1 MKRRYKILLWIIG
14 VLLGLFLLIMLIV
27 SPVARY
33 VIEKNSETWIG
44 RTVEIDKLGIN
55 LLNGRINIKDL
66 AVYEANRDTVFFHVN
81 HILVDINI
89 WKLIWGT
96 YHIEQLHIVD
106 PFAMIIQ
113 QGDSMNF
120 SDFMIR
126 FPADTSPKPV
136 DTTTLEE
143 IRYIVEDLSISGGNI
158 HYINHDF
165 EADIQI
171 VGMNLDIP
179 AVAWNDPEFELDYSL
194 SLASGGDVKGS
205 FILNQQ
211 TFDYKQQVQVDS
223 LNISFI
229 LPYFK
234 PYLKIKKLDG
244 TSFVTITI
252 GGNINDPYSTAMQG
266 QVDIQEFDLM
276 GSAQQKGL
284 AFNQFSIA
292 FDSMNTSQ
300 GFAKIGDI
308 LLDGL
313 YLKEERF
320 DSTDSFSRLIIRNFD
335 GYTPDG
341 EPPDSAFIIASQ
353 SNPVILLMD
362 YIDKMQEV
370 VVIDSYSVN
379 QVQISNGKMDFVDH
393 TLLEPSSTNIDQL
406 TLNIKN
412 ISSDKNS
419 DRATGT
425 FSTRIEGDG
434 WIRAQFSFFAYEP
447 YDFDATYQLKN
458 VALVDYNPYSIWYTD
473 YPFKKGQIF
482 YNGTISS
489 RNQVIKMDN
498 KLFVKN
504 IYLAEKVDNDVGMH
518 LPLKLIL
525 AIIRDKEGNILLE
538 FPVEGNLK
546 DPKINYWNLIGQA
559 LKNLFKKIFSSP
571 SKQLAIIYGE
581 EVKLFKVIPFEYG
594 QVQANKKQEEQLTKL
609 ARVMKDKPPLML
621 EFSQSIDT
629 ATEIEFLACFE
640 AKKRFIFDSINN
652 KVLPGSLNQADRKK
666 INNLSNTN
674 KKFNQWL
681 DQQLANNDPELPPL
695 EKCLRLIDRAELLV
709 IQQARMEKRNQMI
722 EDYLQNSLGIP
733 SNRFKVYTN
742 RDPEQL
748 PDKDRP
754 RYLILFSIEE

>member
-14 VLLGLFLLIMLIV
+14 ALLGLLLLIFLVLPPI
-27 SPVARY
+27 ARY
-33 VIEKNSETWIG
+33 VIENNSEEWIG
-44 RTVEIDKLGIN
+44 RSVEIDKLGIN

-66 AVYEANRDTVFFHVN
+66 ALYEANQDTVFFHVN
-81 HILVDINI
+81 HILLDINI

-106 PFAMIIQ
+106 PFVRIIQ
-113 QGDSMNF
+113 HSDSMNF

-126 FPADTSPKPV
+126 FPADTSAKPV
-136 DTTTLEE
+136 DTTTPIE
-143 IRYIVEDLSISGGNI
+143 IRYVVEDFSISGGNI

-165 EADIQI
+165 GADIQI
-171 VGMNLDIP
+171 VEVALDIP
-179 AVAWNDPEFELDYSL
+179 AVAWDDPELDLSYSL
-194 SLASGGDVKGS
+194 SLASGGDVKGC
-205 FILNQQ
+205 FQLNQQ
-211 TFDYKQQVQVDS
+211 SFDYKQQVQVDS

-229 LPYFK
+229 LPYLK
-234 PYLKIKKLDG
+234 PYLKIKKMDG
-244 TSFVTITI
+244 TGFITMTT

-266 QVDIQEFDLM
+266 QVNIQGFDLV
-276 GSAQQKGL
+276 GSAEQKWL

-292 FDSMNTSQ
+292 FDSMNTNQ

-320 DSTDSFSRLIIRNFD
+320 DSIDSFSQLIIRNFD

-362 YIDKMQEV
+362 YIEKMQEV
-370 VVIDSYSVN
+370 VVIDSYSVK
-379 QVQISNGKMDFVDH
+379 QIQLSNGKMDFVDH
-393 TLLEPSSTNIDQL
+393 TLLELSSTNIDQL
-406 TLNIKN
+406 ALDIKN
-412 ISSDKNS
+412 ISSDKNCE
-419 DRATGT
+419 RAKGN
-425 FSTRIEGDG
+425 FSTRVERDG
-434 WIRAQFSFFAYEP
+434 LIKAEFSFYAYEP
-447 YDFDATYQLKN
+447 FDFDATYQLKN

-473 YPFKKGQIF
+473 YPFRKGQIF

-489 RNQVIKMDN
+489 MNHVIKMNN

-525 AIIRDKEGNILLE
+525 AIIRDKEGNISLE
-538 FPVEGNLK
+538 FPVEGDLK

-559 LKNLFKKIFSSP
+559 LKNLFKKIFSPP

-581 EVKLFKVIPFEYG
+581 KVNLFKEIPFNYG

-609 ARVMKDKPPLML
+609 ANVMKEKSQLML

-629 ATEIEFLACFE
+629 TIEIEFLACFE
-640 AKKRFIFDSINN
+640 AKKRFLFDSINN
-652 KVLPGSLNQADRKK
+652 KVLPGSITPADRKK
-666 INNLSNTN
+666 INNLSNVN
-674 KKFNQWL
+674 KKFNKWL
-681 DQQLANNDPELPPL
+681 DQQLANNNPELSPL
-695 EKCLRLIDRAELLV
+695 EKCLGLIDNAELQK
-709 IQQARMEKRNQMI
+709 IQQVRMKKRNQMV
-722 EDYLQNSLGIP
+722 ENYLISLGILN
-733 SNRFKVYTN
+733 SRFKVYTN
-742 RDPEQL
+742 RDPEQI
-748 PDKDRP
+748 PDKNRP